1 MAGEVENFSLYILE
15 CFLPNEEKN
24 QSLLDRPEH
33 SMNE

>member
-1 MAGEVENFSLYILE
+1 MAEEVGNFSLYILE
-15 CFLPNEEKN
+15 YFLPNDEKN